1 MKNMSD
7 YFTPETDVHIKN
19 YIETKIVAEKHKI
32 FVEYIKPAFEKLIES
47 QIHVYRFYS
56 ISEIETLKRDA
67 LANLYEVLPKFDPS
81 RGKKSFSYFNVVCKR
96 WFIQKIRE
104 KDKLYRGAVQQDGSI
119 DLDHE
124 IIKNVPS
131 FSMSPLEDEIV
142 DKEFWKSLYENMDLW
157 KKKLTKKTEKQ
168 VLEAVIFILQNP
180 GMISIYNKKAI
191 YLYLRDLTGLNTK
204 QVVVN
209 LNKIKNLYDKFK
221 NEFDTYGHGEN
232 EDG

>member
-1 MKNMSD
+1 MSD
-7 YFTPETDVHIKN
+7 YFTPDTDLQIKN
-19 YIETKIVAEKHKI
+19 YLESTVKEEKHKI
-32 FVEYIKPAFEKLIES
+32 FVEHIMPAFEKLIEN
-47 QIHVYRFYS
+47 QIYVYRFYS
-56 ISEIETLKRDA
+56 ISEVETLKRDA
-67 LANLYEVLPKFDPS
+67 LANLYEMLPKFDPN
-81 RGKKSFSYFNVVCKR
+81 RGKKSFSYFNVVAKR

-104 KDKLYRGAVQQDGSI
+104 KDKSYRGTVQQDGSI

-124 IIKNVPS
+124 ILKNDPS
-131 FSMSPLEDEIV
+131 FSMSPFEDEIV

-221 NEFDTYGHGEN
+221 NEFDTHGRGESEN
-232 EDG
+232 G